1 MFAFSFLLV
10 AGIYAKDDHRHG
22 APKTDSKLWIDG
34 WGCPKLVKDEYR
46 NYDTSP
52 DITLTA
58 AKERCAESCRTSTN
72 PKCEIADLYFWKD
85 GGIIWDSYYESCNV
99 VSWEECGNFTQYKDS
114 YRHVLIKKSTV
125 GPTKIPTARPTVL
138 PTITPSKY
146 PTSDMPTTIPTN
158 RPTGLPTPA
167 PTEDTRVWKDG
178 YRCPLLGDQDR
189 FFEPADSTL
198 ALAKERC
205 FTACG
210 KSSECVIAELFY
222 LHTSAQACTF
232 ISNCGKLTDQYKN
245 PLFHVLKQD
254 LPTIATSK
262 YRTSDTR
269 YWKDGYRCP
278 LLGYQDRFFEPA
290 DSTLAQAKA
299 RCFTACEESLLCII
313 AELYY
318 PHTSTQAC
326 TFIPNCGQLTD
337 QYKNPLFHLLIQA

>member
-46 NYDTSP
+46 FYDTYP
-52 DITLTA
+52 DKTLTA
-58 AKERCAESCRTSTN
+58 AKERCAESCRTSIN
-72 PKCEIADLYFWKD
+72 PKCAIADLYFWKD
-85 GGIIWDSYYESCNV
+85 GGMIWDSYYESCNV

-125 GPTKIPTARPTVL
+125 GPTKFPTARPTVL
-138 PTITPSKY
+138 PTIAPSKY
-146 PTSDMPTTIPTN
+146 PTSDMPTTVPTTA
-158 RPTGLPTPA
+158 PTGLPTPA

-254 LPTIATSK
+254 TRK
-262 YRTSDTR
+262 Y
-269 YWKDGYRCP
+269 WIDGVSCP
-278 LLGYQDRFFEPA
+278 LLGDQDRFFKPA
-290 DSTLAQAKA
+290 DDTLEKAKA
-299 RCFTACEESLLCII
+299 RCFADCKKSPECGT

-318 PHTSTQAC
+318 PNSSAQAC
-326 TFIPNCGQLTD
+326 TFISDCGFLTEK
-337 QYKNPLFHLLIQA
+337 YRNKLFHLLVPAW